1 MINLELALII
11 GGAGNAFGDNPWLN
25 NPIISIMI
33 FYLPL
38 GLLILYGQKIQ
49 SWMMLNDIS
58 KGIGK
63 LKEMKEKS
71 RDDAINYV
79 TEGVDNKDDVIK
91 KIDSFLEYF
100 TIMPVDL
107 DPAGVINKLDHLMTT
122 RDERMRTEIKN
133 MLPELDS
140 VKANS
145 VENVIE
151 IATSYN
157 LIYKIARHFY
167 LIGKKSSNILILAQL
182 QMIMP
187 FILMQADALTK
198 AMSTFK
204 ESQPIGDSI
213 GPMIVGRLMIEKEKH
228 EIARDT
234 IYAESNIENR
244 KVYLI
249 TAKGPGGTVGQPGNA
264 LKNIINEGTKPS
276 MLIMIDAALRLEGE
290 KTGEIA
296 EGIGAAIGGIG
307 VDRFKIEEVA
317 TENNIPIY
325 AIVIKQTLVEAI
337 SIMKKEIAES
347 MEPVHKILNRLIKE
361 RTKEGDSVIIIG
373 VGNTAGVSQ

>member
-1 MINLELALII
+1 MINLELLLIL
-11 GGAGNAFGDNPWLN
+11 GGVGNAFGDNPWLN
-25 NPIISIMI
+25 NPVISIMI

-38 GLLILYGQKIQ
+38 ALLILYGQKIQ

-58 KGIGK
+58 KSIGK

-71 RDDAINYV
+71 RDEAINHI
-79 TEGVDNKDDVIK
+79 TEGVDNKDNVIK

-107 DPAGVINKLDHLMTT
+107 DPAGVVNKLVHLMTT
-122 RDERMRTEIKN
+122 RDERMRIEIKN

-140 VKANS
+140 IKANS
-145 VENVIE
+145 VENIIE

-157 LIYKIARHFY
+157 FVYKIARHFY

-198 AMSTFK
+198 AMSTFR

-213 GPMIVGRLMIEKEKH
+213 GPMIVGKLMLEKEKH

-264 LKNIINEGTKPS
+264 L
-276 MLIMIDAALRLEGE
+276 
-290 KTGEIA
+290 
-296 EGIGAAIGGIG
+296 
-307 VDRFKIEEVA
+307 
-317 TENNIPIY
+317 
-325 AIVIKQTLVEAI
+325 
-337 SIMKKEIAES
+337 
-347 MEPVHKILNRLIKE
+347 
-361 RTKEGDSVIIIG
+361 
-373 VGNTAGVSQ
+373 

>member
-1 MINLELALII
+1 M
-11 GGAGNAFGDNPWLN
+11 
-25 NPIISIMI
+25 MI

-38 GLLILYGQKIQ
+38 ALLILYGQKIQ

-58 KGIGK
+58 KSIGK

-71 RDDAINYV
+71 RDEAINHI
-79 TEGVDNKDDVIK
+79 TEGVDNKDNVIK

-107 DPAGVINKLDHLMTT
+107 DPAGVVNKLDHLMTT
-122 RDERMRTEIKN
+122 RDERMRIEIKN

-140 VKANS
+140 IKANS
-145 VENVIE
+145 VENIIE

-157 LIYKIARHFY
+157 FVYKIARHFY

-198 AMSTFK
+198 AMSTFR

-213 GPMIVGRLMIEKEKH
+213 GPMIVGKLMLEKEKH

-264 LKNIINEGTKPS
+264 LKNIIEKGTKPS
-276 MLIMIDAALRLEGE
+276 ILIMIDAALRLEGE

-307 VDRFKIEEVA
+307 VDRFKIEEIA

-337 SIMKKEIAES
+337 SIMRKEIAETT
-347 MEPVHKILNRLIKE
+347 EPVHDILNRLIME

-373 VGNTAGVSQ
+373 VGNTAGVGQ